1 MTPPTAH
8 MRLWSCVLTL
18 ANSSVITAPL
28 YHPPLSPPRA
38 PPPAQV
44 PWALSP
50 PSRMGG
56 LQHAGLAGLDI
67 WGPEGH

>member
-1 MTPPTAH
+1 MTPPTAR

-18 ANSSVITAPL
+18 ANRSVITAP
-28 YHPPLSPPRA
+28 PP

-67 WGPEGH
+67 WGPEGY